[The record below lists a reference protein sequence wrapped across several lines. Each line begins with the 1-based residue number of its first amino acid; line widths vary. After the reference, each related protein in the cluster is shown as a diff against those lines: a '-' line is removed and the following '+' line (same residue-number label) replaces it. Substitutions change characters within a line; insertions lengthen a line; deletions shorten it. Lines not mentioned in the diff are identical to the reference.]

1 MVIPTSCKD
10 IVNRERLNEICE
22 PHLEGKSLNQQV
34 HYLTGSCSYL
44 LNVII
49 ALVQLVRELES
60 GSSQT
65 PSGTPGA

>member
-1 MVIPTSCKD
+1 MVIPASCKD

-22 PHLEGKSLNQQV
+22 PHLEGKPLKQQV

-44 LNVII
+44 LSVII
-49 ALVQLVRELES
+49 ALVQLVRKLES
-60 GSSQT
+60 GSSQV